1 MMDLR
6 TPIGALFT
14 VIGLLLAGYGLAT
27 QSDPGMSPTG
37 IPIDIVWGLVLLAF
51 GVVMLVLARRS
62 RSK

>member
-1 MMDLR
+1 
-6 TPIGALFT
+6 
-14 VIGLLLAGYGLAT
+14 LLLAGYGLAT